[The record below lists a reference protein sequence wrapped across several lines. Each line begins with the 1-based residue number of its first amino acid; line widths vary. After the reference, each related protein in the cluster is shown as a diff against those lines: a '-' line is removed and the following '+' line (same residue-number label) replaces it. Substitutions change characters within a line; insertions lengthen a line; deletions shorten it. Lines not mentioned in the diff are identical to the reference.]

1 MQYPIVKNPMVW
13 DDRTTWRKL
22 IAVARDW
29 SSATEWPPAI
39 AMCDRERRGVAP
51 RGDWATVHGDGI
63 PGNWWERLLLRPW
76 VFKIIEMHQL
86 TCRENGWKHQVSH
99 AKRCLFLKKNIA
111 VAKVVARK
119 SLRPPKFHQLE
130 ELWFGFAAADR
141 IEELG
146 RKEKRVSSSSKTG
159 SHRGKMWFLSIND
172 GFF

>member
-1 MQYPIVKNPMVW
+1 MS
-13 DDRTTWRKL
+13 RKW
-22 IAVARDW
+22 V
-29 SSATEWPPAI
+29 E
-39 AMCDRERRGVAP
+39 AP
-51 RGDWATVHGDGI
+51 SV
-63 PGNWWERLLLRPW
+63 
-76 VFKIIEMHQL
+76 
-86 TCRENGWKHQVSH
+86 TCQTLFVSE
-99 AKRCLFLKKNIA
+99 KNIA

>member
-1 MQYPIVKNPMVW
+1 M
-13 DDRTTWRKL
+13 
-22 IAVARDW
+22 
-29 SSATEWPPAI
+29 
-39 AMCDRERRGVAP
+39 
-51 RGDWATVHGDGI
+51 
-63 PGNWWERLLLRPW
+63 
-76 VFKIIEMHQL
+76 
-86 TCRENGWKHQVSH
+86 SH

-111 VAKVVARK
+111 VAEVVARK

-130 ELWFGFAAADR
+130 ELWLGFAAADR